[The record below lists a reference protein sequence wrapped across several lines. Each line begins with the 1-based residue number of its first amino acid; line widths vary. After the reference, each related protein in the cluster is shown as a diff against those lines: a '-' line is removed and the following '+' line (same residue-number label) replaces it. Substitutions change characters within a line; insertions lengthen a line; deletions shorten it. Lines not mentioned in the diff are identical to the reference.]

1 MDMVLV
7 ILSFLSIFSFTIS
20 FGQLDDYEWPGPE
33 YSVVGD
39 PGMRNS
45 NLRLAIDSW
54 NYCNKVGYEAPKM
67 GSPAAADC
75 FDVHP
80 KTFSVHHRVT
90 EADNRLSVG
99 NPFPSS
105 FRGQDLSHLNDPDL
119 YAVQKELYL
128 GSKCEVHGNDLRFIS
143 DYYQFWMIT
152 LRNGNLDTHAG
163 LCPSKGRKVGPFEHS
178 EGGLS
183 CFGKG
188 CMNQPLM
195 FHNYTSLQTVGKEN
209 FLRGSFFGTYDL
221 DVDFGKG
228 VTRNISYYS
237 VSWEKKLGEDKSWAF
252 HHFLRTSDKYPS
264 LKLTL
269 KSDTAGGKFGYGTRG
284 MTKDLTISPDFEV
297 IFTLNVLKG
306 GGASSQFNL
315 LEMRSCWR
323 NDGLRCEGNS
333 RIDVNRYFRM
343 ILSPNTTALCSP
355 TNLKACPP
363 YHITR
368 GGSPPIYRNDT
379 ANFPYEAYHSYCAP
393 SNAGHLQ
400 ELYQLCDPY
409 SNPMPQEIIKIL
421 PHPVWESY
429 GFPKKQEDGW
439 IGDSRKWKLKAG
451 QLAFTLPFYQDPGT
465 VPMDRSWDSIG
476 VGTEVFMNPD
486 QVVEWTIS
494 DFDILMHPRPHD

>member
-1 MDMVLV
+1 MAMVLA
-7 ILSFLSIFSFTIS
+7 ILSFLSIFSFTVS

-54 NYCNKVGYEAPKM
+54 NYCNKVGSEAPKM

-80 KTFSVHHRVT
+80 KTFS
-90 EADNRLSVG
+90 
-99 NPFPSS
+99 PFPSS
-105 FRGQDLSHLNDPDL
+105 FRGQHLSHLNDPDL

-178 EGGLS
+178 EDGFS

-228 VTRNISYYS
+228 
-237 VSWEKKLGEDKSWAF
+237 LGEDKSWAF

-306 GGASSQFNL
+306 GGANSQFNL

-323 NDGLRCEGNS
+323 NEGLRCEGNS

-393 SNAGHLQ
+393 SNAEHLQ

-429 GFPKKQEDGW
+429 GFPKKQGDGW
-439 IGDSRKWKLKAG
+439 IGDSRK
-451 QLAFTLPFYQDPGT
+451 
-465 VPMDRSWDSIG
+465 SWDSIG